1 MALEALSGR
10 VGPGRSAGEFV
21 DLSVCPCASGD
32 HAIPQPAVSKQEG
45 GNPKS
50 TSGVGVAGGRWRGRW
65 KSRFGAPGSK
75 PQAES
80 ALMARDNTIKRVVL

>member
-45 GNPKS
+45 ATRNRLPAWGSRGVDGGGAGNLDLGTLVRNPKP
-50 TSGVGVAGGRWRGRW
+50 
-65 KSRFGAPGSK
+65 K
-75 PQAES
+75 
-80 ALMARDNTIKRVVL
+80 AL